1 MHPGSTSAAYWLATL
16 VVSLTAH
23 LAFGRLQ
30 NTFLVG
36 SMLSFPSALFAATAA
51 TPAPTAGLGASIAG
65 FAPLVFIFL
74 IFYFLVIRPQQ
85 KKLREHNKLLD
96 SIKKGDKVIASGGLL
111 GTVTKVDASNGHLHI
126 EVATGVEVR
135 VLKSSV
141 SEVLNRD
148 GNGKGAYVGKSQ
160 STAKSLY

>member
-1 MHPGSTSAAYWLATL
+1 MFTPWATSGRALVSIL
-16 VVSLTAH
+16 VVPLTAH
-23 LAFGRLQ
+23 LPFGRLR

-36 SMLSFPSALFAATAA
+36 SMLLFPSALFAATAA
-51 TPAPTAGLGASIAG
+51 APAPTAGLGASIAG

-148 GNGKGAYVGKSQ
+148 GTGKSAHVGKSQ
-160 STAKSLY
+160 STAKSW

>member
-1 MHPGSTSAAYWLATL
+1 
-16 VVSLTAH
+16 
-23 LAFGRLQ
+23 
-30 NTFLVG
+30 
-36 SMLSFPSALFAATAA
+36 MLSFPSALFAATAA